1 MSTNARWMRLGSLR
15 LEDFEAAC
23 GQLAQAQAPR
33 ARPIVAWA
41 QGEQAYLFAI
51 IAPRRVAPGRP
62 TRWLSWGLAPAV
74 ATYRQFG
81 VPATLDGDGDGIGL
95 HGRRIAAASLREIGE
110 CVVIGASFLARF
122 PGACLATPSS
132 ELEEAFRQRLAA
144 QHGWEFEHSWPS
156 EPERSRLASSY
167 RPILS

>member
-1 MSTNARWMRLGSLR
+1 MNARWIRLGSMGLA
-15 LEDFEAAC
+15 EFDAAC
-23 GQLAQAQAPR
+23 ERLAQAQEPR

-41 QGEQAYLFAI
+41 QAEDAYLFAI

-62 TRWLSWGLAPAV
+62 TRWLSWGLSPAV

-95 HGRRIAAASLREIGE
+95 HGRRIASATLREVGE
-110 CVVIGASFLARF
+110 CVVIGARFLARF
-122 PGACLATPSS
+122 PDACLATPSS
-132 ELEEAFRQRLAA
+132 ELEAAFRLRLAA
-144 QHGWEFEHSWPS
+144 QHGWEFDHSWPS
-156 EPERSRLASSY
+156 EPERVFSSSDY